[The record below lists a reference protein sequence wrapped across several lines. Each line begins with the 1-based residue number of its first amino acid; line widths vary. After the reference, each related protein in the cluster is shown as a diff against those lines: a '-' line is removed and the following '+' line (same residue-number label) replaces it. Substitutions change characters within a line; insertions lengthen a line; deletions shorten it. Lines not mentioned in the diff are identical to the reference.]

1 VIDPNREVRV
11 SGKKILFVD
20 DELDMRIY
28 LSTVLRSAGYEAVPA
43 RNAVEGIQKARELQP
58 DLVIMDVMMP
68 QAGGV
73 TLFHEIRRD
82 ERLRFTPLIMLSGVS
97 PKAFAHHLK
106 MLNAVGDAP
115 LAPPEA
121 YLEKPLDP
129 ARLVETIRRLLLEG
143 DPPGTPP

>member
-11 SGKKILFVD
+11 PGKKILFVD

-28 LSTVLRSAGYEAVPA
+28 LSTVLRSAGYEPVPA

-73 TLFHEIRRD
+73 TLFNEIRRD
-82 ERLRFTPLIMLSGVS
+82 ERLRLTPLIMLSGVS
-97 PKAFAHHLK
+97 SKAFAHHLK
-106 MLNAVGDAP
+106 MLNAVGDTP

-129 ARLVETIRRLLLEG
+129 VRLVQTIRRLLLEG